1 MEVCWRFRRKTEMI
15 EVEIKNRNNATVG
28 NIKLNDKVFSVPING
43 PLLHDAVVNYLANQ
57 RQGTHATKTKGLVS
71 GGGKK
76 PWKQKHTGRARA
88 GSIRSP
94 LWRGGGITFGPQPR
108 DYSYNLPK
116 KMKILTLKTA
126 LHEKLSSGGIIIV
139 DDLSVDKP
147 NTKKMVEILKN
158 LGLTGKSVL
167 IVLPE
172 KGDLITLSARNI
184 PGVNVTRAA
193 DLNTYDTVAYNTLL
207 MTKGAALRLEEIK
220 GS

>member
-1 MEVCWRFRRKTEMI
+1 MP
-15 EVEIKNRNNATVG
+15 EVEVKDRNNNTV
-28 NIKLNDKVFSVPING
+28 DKINLSDDIFG
-43 PLLHDAVVNYLANQ
+43 VHAKPGVIHAAVINFLANQ
-57 RQGTHATKTKGLVS
+57 RQGTHATKTKGLVR

-94 LWRGGGITFGPQPR
+94 LWRGGGTTFGPQPR

-167 IVLPE
+167 IVLPG
-172 KGDLITLSARNI
+172 KGDSITLSARNI
-184 PGVNVTRAA
+184 PGVNVTRAV
-193 DLNTYDTVAYNTLL
+193 DLNTYDTVAHNTLL
-207 MTKGAALRLEEIK
+207 MTKEAVLRLEEIK

>member
-1 MEVCWRFRRKTEMI
+1 MP
-15 EVEIKNRNNATVG
+15 EVEVKDRNNNTVDKINLSDDIFG
-28 NIKLNDKVFSVPING
+28 VHAKLGVIHEGVINF
-43 PLLHDAVVNYLANQ
+43 LANQ
-57 RQGTHATKTKGLVS
+57 RHGTHATKTKGLVR

-172 KGDLITLSARNI
+172 KGDSITLSARNI

-207 MTKGAALRLEEIK
+207 MTKEAALRLEEIK